1 MACSGTTSRPSL
13 SFCRCFALCLTS
25 RPMMDTP
32 EELEITRGRKQV
44 RFAFVATLGS
54 MLMGGVLGAII
65 MLAFIDTTGPA
76 LDLPRWG
83 IIFSEALIL
92 VPLVA
97 FIRRRDLPLIPSLR
111 LEAVDPV
118 TIRDAVLIG
127 VGVSVLMDELDRLV
141 ALVFPLPENIAQAMG
156 FLTFNT
162 PTEALLV
169 VGGAVIM
176 APMVEEIVFR
186 GFFQRQL
193 ELGYRDI
200 TKAILFSSGLFMV
213 LHFNPWWSLQIYML
227 GIVLGFLA
235 WRCGSIWPSVVVH
248 GVNNALAVAFA
259 NAEEDAVSWYVMG
272 GHVSP
277 LWLLLAGLLVYTG
290 FKSFLAQNQEPLLD
304 QPAGGDRQ

>member
-1 MACSGTTSRPSL
+1 
-13 SFCRCFALCLTS
+13 
-25 RPMMDTP
+25 MDTP

-44 RFAFVATLGS
+44 RFAFVVTLGS
-54 MLMGGVLGAII
+54 MLMGGVLGAVI
-65 MLAFIDTTGPA
+65 MLAFIDTSGPT

-83 IIFSEALIL
+83 IIFSEALIM

-97 FIRRRDLPLIPSLR
+97 LLRRRNLPLIPSLR

-141 ALVFPLPENIAQAMG
+141 AMVFPLPENIAQAMG
-156 FLTFNT
+156 VLTFNT

-176 APMVEEIVFR
+176 APIVEEIVFR

-248 GVNNALAVAFA
+248 GINNGLAVAFS

>member
-1 MACSGTTSRPSL
+1 MD
-13 SFCRCFALCLTS
+13 AL
-25 RPMMDTP
+25 
-32 EELEITRGRKQV
+32 EEMEMTRGRKQV

-54 MLMGGVLGAII
+54 MFMGGALGAIL
-65 MLAFIDTTGPA
+65 MLAFIDTTGPD

-83 IIFSEALIL
+83 IIFSEGLIL
-92 VPLVA
+92 VPLIA
-97 FIRRRDLPLIPSLR
+97 FLRRRELPLIASLR
-111 LEAVDPV
+111 LQAVDQV
-118 TIRDAVLIG
+118 TIRDAALIG
-127 VGVSVLMDELDRLV
+127 VGLSVLMDELDRLV
-141 ALVFPLPENIAQAMG
+141 ALVFPLPENISQAMG
-156 FLTFNT
+156 FLTFNN

-227 GIVLGFLA
+227 GMVLGFLA
-235 WRCGSIWPSVVVH
+235 WRSGSIWPSVVVH
-248 GVNNALAVAFA
+248 GVNNGLAVAFA
-259 NAEEDAVSWYVMG
+259 NAEEDAFSWYVMG

-277 LWLLLAGLLVYTG
+277 LWLFLAGLVLYGG
-290 FKSFLAQNQEPLLD
+290 FKSFITQNREPLPD

>member
-1 MACSGTTSRPSL
+1 
-13 SFCRCFALCLTS
+13 
-25 RPMMDTP
+25 MMDTP
-32 EELEITRGRKQV
+32 EELEIIRGRKQV

-54 MLMGGVLGAII
+54 MLVGGVLGAII
-65 MLAFIDTTGPA
+65 MLTFIDTTGPD

-97 FIRRRDLPLIPSLR
+97 FIRRRKLPLIPSLR
-111 LEAVDPV
+111 LQVVDPV

-127 VGVSVLMDELDRLV
+127 VGVSVLMDEVDRLV
-141 ALVFPLPENIAQAMG
+141 ALVFPLPENISQAMG

-227 GIVLGFLA
+227 GMVLGFLA
-235 WRCGSIWPSVVVH
+235 WRSGSIWPAVVVH
-248 GVNNALAVAFA
+248 GVNNGLAVAFA
-259 NAEEDAVSWYVMG
+259 NAEEDAISWYVMG

-277 LWLLLAGLLVYTG
+277 LWLLLAVLVLYRG
-290 FKSFLAQNQEPLLD
+290 FRSFNTQNREPLRD
-304 QPAGGDRQ
+304 HPVGGDLQ